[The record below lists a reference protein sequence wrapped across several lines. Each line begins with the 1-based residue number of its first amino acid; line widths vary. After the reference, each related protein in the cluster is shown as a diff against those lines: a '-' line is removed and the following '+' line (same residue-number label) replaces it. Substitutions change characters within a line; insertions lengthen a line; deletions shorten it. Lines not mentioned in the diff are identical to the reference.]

1 MYIWYTEEFPRKPRI
16 ATTGWSSSSWTRQ
29 AQLKRVTLV
38 PDLQFVDPTWDGT
51 AFVPFWGREL
61 DVSIEPDDVEITP
74 RQIEILRAIL
84 THTGDLRPGFERA
97 LFDYYQAEID
107 GLYCEY
113 GPNARPIPGTGPP
126 KLKKPSQVW
135 KLIDDP
141 VAASPLTTSELRR
154 HLSLSCPSIASGI
167 GSTASGCCIG
177 IGNPWS
183 SVVGISTG
191 AAISLRSGHPCRE
204 SVKN

>member
-1 MYIWYTEEFPRKPRI
+1 MDMPGVSEAR
-16 ATTGWSSSSWTRQ
+16 
-29 AQLKRVTLV
+29 TLV
-38 PDLQFVDPTWDGT
+38 SDLQFVDPTWDGT

-61 DVSIEPDDVEITP
+61 DVSIDPDEEGITP

-84 THTGDLRPGFERA
+84 SHTHDLRPGFEQA

-113 GPNARPIPGTGPP
+113 GPDANPIPGTGPP

-141 VAASPLTTSELRR
+141 VVCIPHYFRTETAIEFEL
-154 HLSLSCPSIASGI
+154 SFNCE
-167 GSTASGCCIG
+167 
-177 IGNPWS
+177 WD
-183 SVVGISTG
+183 
-191 AAISLRSGHPCRE
+191 RE
-204 SVKN
+204 HGLGVLYRDWRPVEFGGWDL